1 MLKEFNSFIIKEK
14 LFNKEDKVLLA
25 VSGGIDSVVMCD
37 LFYKSKFCFD
47 IAHCNFNLR
56 GEESDTDQQF
66 VIELAKKY
74 GVIIHHKKFN
84 TDSHSKKK
92 GISIQMAARD
102 LRYEWFNTLL
112 KEKKYKCIA
121 IAHHLD
127 DSIETF
133 FINILRGTGIAGLQG
148 IAVKQGNI
156 IRPLLFANKKMIQ
169 DYVEENK
176 LIWREDA
183 SNLTD
188 KYIRNNIRHN
198 IIPSL
203 KKLNKGFE
211 KTILKELSYF
221 KDAADIFKKFIEEKK
236 KEIVIDNGKDIL
248 LNIQKLKESEYAKT
262 ILHEVLRTYDFTPET
277 TELIAK
283 RMYTTAGKK
292 FLSPT
297 YRLIKDRDFFI
308 LSPLTSLLK
317 TNDKEIFLLNEGDK
331 EFSNEILHLK
341 IEIMKGTLSDVK
353 DKSKLVAYLD
363 YAKLDFPLIIR
374 KWKKGDSF
382 YPLGMKGKKKLSD
395 FFIDSKISVNDKEN
409 TWVLESDQKIAWI
422 VGHRI
427 DNRFKIKPSTKRIY
441 KAILD
446 IKDM

>member
-133 FINILRGTGIAGLQG
+133 FINILRGTGNRHSDRFHTRPYHRPAGPRYQIL
-148 IAVKQGNI
+148 K
-156 IRPLLFANKKMIQ
+156 PLASSWCRELPACHQQPTEFLMESVCQNYLVSGQLPYRHIP
-169 DYVEENK
+169 K
-176 LIWREDA
+176 LK
-183 SNLTD
+183 SNL
-188 KYIRNNIRHN
+188 R
-198 IIPSL
+198 
-203 KKLNKGFE
+203 
-211 KTILKELSYF
+211 
-221 KDAADIFKKFIEEKK
+221 
-236 KEIVIDNGKDIL
+236 
-248 LNIQKLKESEYAKT
+248 
-262 ILHEVLRTYDFTPET
+262 
-277 TELIAK
+277 
-283 RMYTTAGKK
+283 
-292 FLSPT
+292 
-297 YRLIKDRDFFI
+297 
-308 LSPLTSLLK
+308 
-317 TNDKEIFLLNEGDK
+317 
-331 EFSNEILHLK
+331 
-341 IEIMKGTLSDVK
+341 LSD
-353 DKSKLVAYLD
+353 
-363 YAKLDFPLIIR
+363 
-374 KWKKGDSF
+374 
-382 YPLGMKGKKKLSD
+382 
-395 FFIDSKISVNDKEN
+395 
-409 TWVLESDQKIAWI
+409 
-422 VGHRI
+422 
-427 DNRFKIKPSTKRIY
+427 
-441 KAILD
+441 
-446 IKDM
+446 